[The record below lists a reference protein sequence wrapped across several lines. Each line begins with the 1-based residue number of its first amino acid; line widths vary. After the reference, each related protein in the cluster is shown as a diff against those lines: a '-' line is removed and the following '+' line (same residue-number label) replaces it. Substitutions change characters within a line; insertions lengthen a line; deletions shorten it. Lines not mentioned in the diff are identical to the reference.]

1 MHSNLS
7 FKVSAGLISAIFYVS
22 GLGYHDQIILASH
35 LVPRF
40 CDLYSFLSPG
50 VVSPCISGVRFK
62 IALNKEM
69 KWKMLC
75 RYWMLFHPEI
85 SPLKLVLFVLGTLS

>member
-35 LVPRF
+35 LVHF
-40 CDLYSFLSPG
+40 FVICSFLSPG
-50 VVSPCISGVRFK
+50 VVSPCISGVRLK
-62 IALNKEM
+62 ITLNKKM
-69 KWKMLC
+69 KWKMLF
-75 RYWMLFHPEI
+75 RYRMLFHPEI